1 MITRE
6 MKELS
11 RSEKL
16 LLINELWEEV
26 ANTADELEISDEL
39 ADKLDKRYEDFLRD
53 PDQGI
58 SWKEFKSRFQ
68 H

>member
-6 MKELS
+6 IKELS

-39 ADKLDKRYEDFLRD
+39 ADKLDKRYEDFLSN